1 MNNFFFFKGRN
12 FFATFFKILLFN
24 TAHFLISLIFINTNL
39 LNSQEL
45 DSDEF
50 LDRLDRL
57 ERNIQD
63 LQKGKLGDFEDN
75 LSSGYISRNES
86 RLDQIETDSQN
97 NFGKNEELEN
107 KIQNLEEKINLINTD
122 LDIRLSDIEIKLN
135 KLVNDTPEIS
145 FEKIYVNEDQKEVD
159 KNPENQDLKFQEKN
173 TSTFEKNKS
182 KESDKSPKEK
192 YSNAIDLLW
201 RNKYDEALS
210 ELKNLK
216 TLNPPDLMPN
226 IQYWLGEV
234 YYAKKDFNQ
243 AILEFGEGLKKF
255 PDSIKGPDNML
266 KLGLSFSNLEKNKEA
281 CDVFLELLSKYPKGA
296 ANVIDRANKER
307 EKLNCTEE

>member
-1 MNNFFFFKGRN
+1 M
-12 FFATFFKILLFN
+12 
-24 TAHFLISLIFINTNL
+24 
-39 LNSQEL
+39 
-45 DSDEF
+45 
-50 LDRLDRL
+50 
-57 ERNIQD
+57 
-63 LQKGKLGDFEDN
+63 
-75 LSSGYISRNES
+75 
-86 RLDQIETDSQN
+86 
-97 NFGKNEELEN
+97 
-107 KIQNLEEKINLINTD
+107 
-122 LDIRLSDIEIKLN
+122 KLN
-135 KLVNDTPEIS
+135 KLVEDTPEIS
-145 FEKIYVNEDQKEVD
+145 VEKIYVKENQKEAD
-159 KNPENQDLKFQEKN
+159 ENPENQDLNFKEMNISKLEQ
-173 TSTFEKNKS
+173 NKS
-182 KESDKSPKEK
+182 KGSDKSPKEK

-243 AILEFGEGLKKF
+243 AILEFGEGLRKF

-266 KLGLSFSNLEKNKEA
+266 KLGLSFSNIKKNKEA

-307 EKLNCTEE
+307 EKLNCIEE

>member
-1 MNNFFFFKGRN
+1 MNSFFFFKGRN

-24 TAHFLISLIFINTNL
+24 KVYFLISLLFINFNF

-63 LQKGKLGDFEDN
+63 LQKGKLGVFEDN

-159 KNPENQDLKFQEKN
+159 KNLENQDLKFQEKN

-182 KESDKSPKEK
+182 KDSDKSPKEK

-234 YYAKKDFNQ
+234 YYAKKNFNQ

-307 EKLNCTEE
+307 EKLNCIEE

>member
-107 KIQNLEEKINLINTD
+107 KIQNLEEKINLINAD
-122 LDIRLSDIEIKLN
+122 LDIRLSDIETKLN
-135 KLVNDTPEIS
+135 KLVNDSPDIS
-145 FEKIYVNEDQKEVD
+145 FEEIYVNEDQKEVD
-159 KNPENQDLKFQEKN
+159 KNPENQDLKSKEKN
-173 TSTFEKNKS
+173 TSILEKNKS
-182 KESDKSPKEK
+182 KGSDKSPKEK

-307 EKLNCTEE
+307 EKLNCIEE